1 MCVINY
7 NVDMNGIVII
17 DKSPGLTSR
26 DVVNIVSKKF
36 NTKKV
41 GHTGTLDPLATG
53 VLVVAINKATKL
65 VDMLTASDKEYIAE
79 CIFGVNTDT
88 LDIEGNVLSTEDAI
102 ISETDIINVLNSFKG
117 TYNQEV
123 PIFSAVKINGKKLYE
138 YAREKIDV
146 KLPSREVN
154 IYDIKLID
162 KPIYQDNHT
171 KITFKVKVSKGTYIR
186 SLIRDISKKLNT
198 VGIMT
203 NLRRISQGKF
213 MIENAVKLDDLTTQ
227 SIISIKDALD
237 IKSLELPDEIIKK
250 VVNGAKIENIYNED
264 KILFIK
270 DNKEIAIYKKD
281 GDYMKI
287 DKMIGG
293 II

>member
-1 MCVINY
+1 MV
-7 NVDMNGIVII
+7 MNGIVII
-17 DKSPGLTSR
+17 DKPQGLTSR

-53 VLVVAINKATKL
+53 VLVVVINKATKL
-65 VDMLTASDKEYIAE
+65 VDMLTSSDKEYIAE
-79 CIFGVNTDT
+79 CVFGISTDT
-88 LDIEGNVLSTEDAI
+88 LDSDGNVLSSEDAI
-102 ISETDIINVLNSFKG
+102 INESAIINVLNSFKG

-123 PIFSAVKINGKKLYE
+123 PIYSAVKINGKKLYE
-138 YAREKIDV
+138 YARENIEV
-146 KLPSREVN
+146 KLPSREVS
-154 IYDIKLID
+154 IYDIELID
-162 KPIYQDNHT
+162 KPVYQDNHT
-171 KITFKVKVSKGTYIR
+171 KITFRVKVSKGTYIR
-186 SLIRDISKKLNT
+186 SLIRDIAKRLNT

-203 NLRRISQGKF
+203 NLRRIKQGKF
-213 MIENAVKLDDLTTQ
+213 NIETAVKLDSLTTDN
-227 SIISIKDALD
+227 IIPIKDALD
-237 IKSLELPDEIIKK
+237 IKCVELTDEITKK
-250 VVNGAKIENIYNED
+250 VVNGAKINNKYNED

>member
-1 MCVINY
+1 
-7 NVDMNGIVII
+7 MNGIVII
-17 DKSPGLTSR
+17 DKPPGLTSR

-53 VLVVAINKATKL
+53 VLVVAINRATKL
-65 VDMLTASDKEYIAE
+65 VDMLTASDKEYVAE
-79 CIFGVNTDT
+79 CVFGIDTDT

-102 ISETDIINVLNSFKG
+102 ISESDIINVLNSFKG

-162 KPIYQDNHT
+162 KPTYQDNHT

-186 SLIRDISKKLNT
+186 SLIRDIAKRLNT

-203 NLRRISQGKF
+203 NLKRIKQGDFK
-213 MIENAVKLDDLTTQ
+213 IENAVKIDNLTTE
-227 SIISIKDALD
+227 SIIPIKDALD
-237 IKSLELPDEIIKK
+237 IKSLELTDEITKK
-250 VVNGAKIENIYNED
+250 VVNGAKIKNIYNED

>member
-1 MCVINY
+1 
-7 NVDMNGIVII
+7 MNGIVII
-17 DKSPGLTSR
+17 DKPPGLTSR

-53 VLVVAINKATKL
+53 VLVVAVNKATKL
-65 VDMLTASDKEYIAE
+65 VDMLTSSDKEYVAE
-79 CIFGVNTDT
+79 CVFGVNTDT

-102 ISETDIINVLNSFKG
+102 ISESDIINVLNSFKG

-171 KITFKVKVSKGTYIR
+171 KITFRVKVSKGTYIR
-186 SLIRDISKKLNT
+186 SLIRDIAKRLNT

-203 NLRRISQGKF
+203 NLRRIKQGDFK
-213 MIENAVKLDDLTTQ
+213 IENAVKIDNLTTE
-227 SIISIKDALD
+227 SIIPIKDALD
-237 IKSLELPDEIIKK
+237 IKSLELPDEITKK
-250 VVNGAKIENIYNED
+250 VVNGAKINNIYNED

-281 GDYMKI
+281 GDYMKV

>member
-1 MCVINY
+1 MV
-7 NVDMNGIVII
+7 MNGIVII
-17 DKSPGLTSR
+17 DKPQGLTSR

-53 VLVVAINKATKL
+53 VLVVVINKATKL
-65 VDMLTASDKEYIAE
+65 VDMLTSSDKEYVAE
-79 CIFGVNTDT
+79 CVFGISTDT
-88 LDIEGNVLSTEDAI
+88 LDSDGNVLSSEDAI
-102 ISETDIINVLNSFKG
+102 INEPAIIDVLNSFKG

-123 PIFSAVKINGKKLYE
+123 PIYSAVKINGKKLYE
-138 YAREKIDV
+138 YARENIDI
-146 KLPSREVN
+146 KLPSREVS
-154 IYDIKLID
+154 IYDIELID
-162 KPIYQDNHT
+162 KPVYQDNHT

-186 SLIRDISKKLNT
+186 SLIRDIAKKLNT
-198 VGIMT
+198 VAIMT
-203 NLRRISQGKF
+203 NLRRIKQGKF
-213 MIENAVKLDDLTTQ
+213 NEYDAVKLDSLTTDN
-227 SIISIKDALD
+227 IIPIKDALD
-237 IKSLELPDEIIKK
+237 IKYVELTDEITKK
-250 VVNGAKIENIYNED
+250 VVNGAKINNIYNED

>member
-1 MCVINY
+1 
-7 NVDMNGIVII
+7 MNGIVII
-17 DKSPGLTSR
+17 DKPVGVTSR

-53 VLVVAINKATKL
+53 VLLVAINKATKL
-65 VDMLTASDKEYIAE
+65 VDMLTSTSKEYIAE
-79 CIFGVNTDT
+79 CVFGISTDT
-88 LDIEGNVLSTEDAI
+88 LDVEGNVLSNEDAI
-102 ISETDIINVLNSFKG
+102 ISESDIINVLNSFKG

-123 PIFSAVKINGKKLYE
+123 PAYSAVKINGKKLYE

-154 IYDIKLID
+154 IYDIKLVG
-162 KPIYQDNHT
+162 KPKHQDNHT
-171 KITFKVKVSKGTYIR
+171 KIIFKVSVSKGTYIR
-186 SLIRDISKKLNT
+186 SLIRDIAKRLNT

-203 NLRRISQGKF
+203 NLRRIKQGNF
-213 MIENAVKLDDLTTQ
+213 NIEDAVKLDDLTTDN
-227 SIISIKDALD
+227 IIPIKDALD
-237 IKSLELPDEIIKK
+237 IKCIELPEEIIKK
-250 VVNGAKIENIYNED
+250 VVNGAKIKNIYKED

-270 DNKEIAIYKKD
+270 NNKEIAIYKKD

>member
-1 MCVINY
+1 
-7 NVDMNGIVII
+7 MNGIVII
-17 DKSPGLTSR
+17 DKPPGLTSR

-53 VLVVAINKATKL
+53 VLVVAINRATKL
-65 VDMLTASDKEYIAE
+65 VDMLTASDKEYVAE
-79 CIFGVNTDT
+79 CVFGINTDT

-102 ISETDIINVLNSFKG
+102 ISESDIINVLNSFKG

-123 PIFSAVKINGKKLYE
+123 PAYSAVKINGKKLYE
-138 YAREKIDV
+138 YARENIEV
-146 KLPSREVN
+146 KLPSREIN
-154 IYDIKLID
+154 IYDINLID
-162 KPIYQDNHT
+162 KPIYKDNHT

-186 SLIRDISKKLNT
+186 SLIRDIAKKLNT

-203 NLRRISQGKF
+203 NLRRIEQGKF
-213 MIENAVKLDDLTTQ
+213 WIEDAVKLDDLTTDN
-227 SIISIKDALD
+227 IIPVKDALD
-237 IKSLELPDEIIKK
+237 IKCVELTDEIIKN
-250 VVNGAKIENIYNED
+250 VVNGAKIKNIYKED
-264 KILFIK
+264 KVLFIK

-293 II
+293 TI

>member
-1 MCVINY
+1 
-7 NVDMNGIVII
+7 MNGIVII
-17 DKSPGLTSR
+17 DKPPGLTSR

-53 VLVVAINKATKL
+53 VLVVAINRATKL
-65 VDMLTASDKEYIAE
+65 VDMLTASDKEYVAE
-79 CIFGVNTDT
+79 CVFGINTDT

-102 ISETDIINVLNSFKG
+102 ISESDIINVLNSFKG

-171 KITFKVKVSKGTYIR
+171 KITFRVKVSKGTYIR
-186 SLIRDISKKLNT
+186 SLIRDISKRLNT

-203 NLRRISQGKF
+203 NLRRIKQGDFK
-213 MIENAVKLDDLTTQ
+213 IENAVKIDNLTTE
-227 SIISIKDALD
+227 SIIPIKDALD
-237 IKSLELPDEIIKK
+237 IKSLELPDEITKK
-250 VVNGAKIENIYNED
+250 VVNGAKIKNIYKED

-281 GDYMKI
+281 GDYMKV

>member
-1 MCVINY
+1 
-7 NVDMNGIVII
+7 MNGIVII
-17 DKSPGLTSR
+17 DKPAGITSR

-53 VLVVAINKATKL
+53 VLVIAVNKATKI
-65 VDMLTASDKEYIAE
+65 VDMLTSSDKEYVAE
-79 CIFGVNTDT
+79 CVFGIDTDT
-88 LDIEGNVLSTEDAI
+88 LDIEGNVLSSCDSI
-102 ISETDIINVLNSFKG
+102 ISESDITNVLNSFIG
-117 TYNQEV
+117 RYNQEV
-123 PIFSAVKINGKKLYE
+123 PVYSAVKINGKKLYE

-146 KLPSREVN
+146 KLPSRDVN

-162 KPIYQDNHT
+162 KPTYQDNHT
-171 KITFKVKVSKGTYIR
+171 KITFAVNVSKGTYIR
-186 SLIRDISKKLNT
+186 SLIRDIAKKLNT

-213 MIENAVKLDDLTTQ
+213 KIEDAVKLEDLTIDN
-227 SIISIKDALD
+227 IIPIKDALD
-237 IKSLELPDEIIKK
+237 IKRVELTDEIMKN
-250 VVNGAKIENIYNED
+250 VVNGAKIKNIYNYD
-264 KILFIK
+264 KILFMK

>member
-1 MCVINY
+1 
-7 NVDMNGIVII
+7 MNGVIVI
-17 DKSPGLTSR
+17 DKPPGLTSR

-65 VDMLTASDKEYIAE
+65 VDMLTSSDKEYIAE
-79 CIFGVNTDT
+79 CVFGVCTDT
-88 LDIEGNVLSTEDAI
+88 LDSEGNVLSTCDAI
-102 ISETDIINVLNSFKG
+102 INESDIKNVLNSFKG

-123 PIFSAVKINGKKLYE
+123 PIYSAVKINGKKLYE
-138 YAREKIDV
+138 YARENIDV

-162 KPIYQDNHT
+162 KPVYQDNHT

-186 SLIRDISKKLNT
+186 SLIRDIAKRLNT

-213 MIENAVKLDDLTTQ
+213 NDYDAVKLDSLTTDN
-227 SIISIKDALD
+227 IIPIKDVLD
-237 IKSLELPDEIIKK
+237 IKSLELPDELIKK
-250 VVNGAKIENIYNED
+250 VVNGAKIENIYKDD

-281 GDYMKI
+281 GNYMKI

>member
-1 MCVINY
+1 
-7 NVDMNGIVII
+7 MNGIVVI
-17 DKSPGLTSR
+17 DKPVKLTSR

-53 VLVVAINKATKL
+53 VLVVAINRATKL
-65 VDMLTASDKEYIAE
+65 VDMLTSSDKEYVAE
-79 CIFGVNTDT
+79 CVFGISTDT
-88 LDIEGNVLSTEDAI
+88 LDSDGNVLLTEDAI
-102 ISETDIINVLNSFKG
+102 ISKTDIVNTLNSFKG

-123 PIFSAVKINGKKLYE
+123 PIYSAVKINGKKLYE
-138 YAREKIDV
+138 YARENIEV
-146 KLPSREVN
+146 KLPSREVT

-171 KITFKVKVSKGTYIR
+171 KITFRVKVSKGTYIR
-186 SLIRDISKKLNT
+186 SLIRDIAKRLNT

-203 NLRRISQGKF
+203 NLRRVSQGKF
-213 MIENAVKLDDLTTQ
+213 NDYDAVKLDSLTTDN
-227 SIISIKDALD
+227 IIPIKDALD
-237 IKSLELPDEIIKK
+237 IKCVELSDELIKK
-250 VVNGAKIENIYNED
+250 VVNGAKINNIYNED